1 MTPELLRR
9 AAVLEF
15 ARALVETAQNR
26 AVHGRDS
33 GHTEQS
39 LVSLILSLQAATV
52 AGVESPL
59 TLQFSEDSIYHE
71 GAPLLEPSLQAGS
84 LLRELTTREV
94 AALSFLP
101 ELTNEEANRLFDLLL
116 LDQNRLALSRQH
128 RDRALMAL
136 GIRNVRVTLRTPA
149 DPSNRGES
157 VRPSSPTDL
166 HRYQELATSLHDNH
180 ALAARDQMLSIGSA
194 TTAVE
199 QALLRLEQEP
209 SGLLSLAAQDHVD
222 RFTVGHSVRVALLA
236 LQVARAAGANRQKL
250 VEIGTAALLHDIGK
264 SKVPQEVVFKRG
276 RLDDDEWRSMAQ
288 HPRLGA
294 DILIEQSEFDPNA
307 IGAAFCHHMRP
318 DGAGYPHSGLPL
330 RPSGSSCL
338 IRVCD
343 VFEALTSV
351 RPYKR
356 ALTPLEAYAVMRR
369 NIEDFDPRW
378 FRIFVATLGIFPQ
391 GSRVRLDDGS
401 MALVLRQ
408 GNNPTQPILRLLT
421 GPAGRDLLPD
431 EPDEV
436 QAGQRQDGAVRRI
449 AQIVVHDRTVL
460 VPDPDQE
467 DLSYLTQTAHGACL
481 SSGHGQTP

>member
-1 MTPELLRR
+1 MTQELLRR

-15 ARALVETAQNR
+15 ARALVEVVQNR

-33 GHTEQS
+33 AHTEQS
-39 LVSLILSLQAATV
+39 LVSLVLSLQAAMI

-59 TLQFSEDSIYHE
+59 TLQFSEDRIYHD
-71 GAPLLEPSLQAGS
+71 GLPLLEPSLQAGS

-94 AALSFLP
+94 AALSFLQA
-101 ELTNEEANRLFDLLL
+101 LTSEEANRLFDLLL
-116 LDQNRLALSRQH
+116 LDQNRMGLSRQH

-149 DPSNRGES
+149 DPSNRAES
-157 VRPSSPTDL
+157 VQPDNPADL

-180 ALAARDQMLSIGSA
+180 ALAARDQMLSVGSA

-236 LQVARAAGANRQKL
+236 LQVARAAGASREKL

-276 RLDDDEWRSMAQ
+276 RLNDDEWRSMAQ

-294 DILIEQSEFDPNA
+294 DILIEQADFSPSA

-318 DGAGYPHSGLPL
+318 DGAGYPHSDLPL

-369 NIEDFDPRW
+369 NLEDFDPRW
-378 FRIFVATLGIFPQ
+378 FGMFVATLGIFPQ

-408 GNNPTQPILRLLT
+408 SPNPTAPFLQLLT

-431 EPDEV
+431 EPDEI
-436 QAGQRQDGAVRRI
+436 QAGQRHEGVVRRI
-449 AQIVVHDRTVL
+449 AEIVVHDRTVL
-460 VPDPDQE
+460 VPGPDQQGL
-467 DLSYLTQTAHGACL
+467 DYLTQTSHGACL
-481 SSGHGQTP
+481 SSGHAHTR